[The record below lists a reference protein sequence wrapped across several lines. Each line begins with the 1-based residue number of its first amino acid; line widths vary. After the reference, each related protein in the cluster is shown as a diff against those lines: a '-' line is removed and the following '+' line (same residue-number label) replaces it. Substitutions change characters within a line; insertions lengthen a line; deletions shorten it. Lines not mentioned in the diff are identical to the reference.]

1 MKSYPKDSWVLK
13 SSWLPQKDYLDL
25 LKFLV
30 DKIHYSL
37 IKFLNFLNVSWL
49 LKKSSL
55 VLEEVSLFLKM
66 FLKKFLGPCKCIWVL
81 EKVLEGFLGSEKT
94 LSSFKSLLVSEKACS
109 RVPGFQVPGLLKA
122 ISESVPGLPLET
134 PEHFQKPMDCCKNPG
149 HFSVTQELFRNPFQ
163 EPWNLPSGAFSK
175 MNELFLRN
183 QNLFFSEPKN
193 L

>member
-1 MKSYPKDSWVLK
+1 MV
-13 SSWLPQKDYLDL
+13 
-25 LKFLV
+25 V
-30 DKIHYSL
+30 
-37 IKFLNFLNVSWL
+37 
-49 LKKSSL
+49 KKSSL

-193 L
+193 LWSTFSRTQKYSQLFYSLRVYPKSWN